1 MSGQLFVVSAP
12 SGAGK
17 STIIKALRERT
28 DGMGYSISHTSRK
41 PRTTEKEGIDYHFVE
56 KEAFI
61 SLIDAGAFA
70 EWAGVYDDL
79 YGTSFSSLEEQTSA
93 GLDVLLDLDTQ
104 GARNIRSYFENSVL
118 IYVLPPSH
126 RILERRLRARG
137 TDDENTIKK
146 RINRASHEIKEC
158 VWYDYI
164 VINDDLERAVGEAQA
179 IILAERCRTPRRTA
193 FVKKLFDISFP

>member
-1 MSGQLFVVSAP
+1 MSGQLFVISAP

-17 STIIKALRERT
+17 STIVKALRERT
-28 DGMGYSISHTSRK
+28 EGMGYSISHTSRK

-70 EWAGVYDDL
+70 EWAEVYDDL
-79 YGTSFSSLEEQTSA
+79 YGTSFSVLEEQTGA

-104 GARNIRSYFENSVL
+104 GARNIKNHFENSVL
-118 IYVLPPSH
+118 IYVLPPSY

-158 VWYDYI
+158 GWYDYI
-164 VINDDLERAVGEAQA
+164 VINDDLEKAVGEAQA
-179 IILAERCRTPRRTA
+179 IILAERCRTPRRA
-193 FVKKLFDISFP
+193 VLVKKLLDISFP

>member
-104 GARNIRSYFENSVL
+104 GARNIRSHFENSVL
-118 IYVLPPSH
+118 IYVLPPSY